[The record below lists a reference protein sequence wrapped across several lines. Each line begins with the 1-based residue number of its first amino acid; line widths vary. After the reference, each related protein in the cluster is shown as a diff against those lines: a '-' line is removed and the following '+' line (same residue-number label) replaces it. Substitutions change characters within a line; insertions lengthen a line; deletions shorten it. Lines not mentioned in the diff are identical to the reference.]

1 MADETELD
9 ERPIEHIIIALSCVV
24 QLRQSKITLE
34 ELLFLNEA
42 LKKEL
47 KKYER
52 DIH

>member
-1 MADETELD
+1 MDDETEHED
-9 ERPIEHIIIALSCVV
+9 RPIEHIIIALSCAI
-24 QLRQSKITLE
+24 QLRQSKIILE